1 MRSLADEAALDLP
14 FSVRIPFVELLGL
27 RLRRWDDDVAELYY
41 EPAPQHLNSF
51 GVVHGGASMT
61 LLDVALAHAAR
72 SVQRDMGVVTIEMK
86 TSFLQAARGPLRA
99 TARLLHRTATLAF
112 AEGEIRDA
120 HDRLCAHASGTFRY
134 VRRLPVGGREVNDLQ
149 HAPPPL
155 DAPASAGT
163 YTSLSGA
170 PPAST

>member
-1 MRSLADEAALDLP
+1 MQSSGAEALDAPDLP
-14 FSVRIPFVELLGL
+14 FSVPIPFVQWLGI
-27 RLRRWDDDVAELYY
+27 RLRRWEDGMAELIY

-112 AEGEIRDA
+112 TEGEIRDG

-134 VRRLPVGGREVNDLQ
+134 VRRLPVGGREVHELQ
-149 HAPPPL
+149 IAPVPP
-155 DAPASAGT
+155 AAHVPP
-163 YTSLSGA
+163 SGA
-170 PPAST
+170 

>member
-1 MRSLADEAALDLP
+1 MRSSVDEAAPDLP
-14 FSVRIPFVELLGL
+14 FSVHVPFVELLGF
-27 RLRRWDDDVAELYY
+27 RLRRWDEGVAELVY
-41 EPAPQHLNSF
+41 EPAEAHLNSF

-86 TSFLQAARGPLRA
+86 TSFFQAARGPLRA

-120 HDRLCAHASGTFRY
+120 HERLCAHASGTFRY
-134 VRRLPVGGREVNDLQ
+134 VRRLPVGGREVQALRRIEAAQDANPL
-149 HAPPPL
+149 PP
-155 DAPASAGT
+155 S
-163 YTSLSGA
+163 
-170 PPAST
+170 PPA